1 MVVGIACKTCKSAK
15 ENYGSFDA
23 GFTGVAIGV
32 IVAFVIE
39 FIWVVVR

>member
-1 MVVGIACKTCKSAK
+1 MYLLFGAIGFLA
-15 ENYGSFDA
+15 A

>member
-1 MVVGIACKTCKSAK
+1 MTYTLFGAIGFLA
-15 ENYGSFDA
+15 A

-39 FIWVVVR
+39 FIWEVVR

>member
-1 MVVGIACKTCKSAK
+1 MIYLLFGAIGFLA
-15 ENYGSFDA
+15 A

-39 FIWVVVR
+39 FIWAVIR